1 MSTGLVRKQKLLPNF
16 VHFLKNNKKKNVC
29 TMAGNPF
36 AASTSSSSSAPREN
50 VYYLGE
56 EEEEEEP
63 TYWQRLVR
71 PNKNILFF

>member
-1 MSTGLVRKQKLLPNF
+1 
-16 VHFLKNNKKKNVC
+16 
-29 TMAGNPF
+29 MAGNPF

-71 PNKNILFF
+71 PNKNILFFLIKKLELF

>member
-1 MSTGLVRKQKLLPNF
+1 
-16 VHFLKNNKKKNVC
+16 
-29 TMAGNPF
+29 MAGNPF

-50 VYYLGE
+50 EYYLGEE

-71 PNKNILFF
+71 PNKNILFFFDKKTRAFLVDFRRVKSAAEI

>member
-1 MSTGLVRKQKLLPNF
+1 
-16 VHFLKNNKKKNVC
+16 
-29 TMAGNPF
+29 MAGNPF

-71 PNKNILFF
+71 PNKNILFFFDKKTRAFLVDFRRVKSTAEI

>member
-1 MSTGLVRKQKLLPNF
+1 
-16 VHFLKNNKKKNVC
+16 
-29 TMAGNPF
+29 MAGNPF

-71 PNKNILFF
+71 PNKNILFFFDKKTRAFLVDFRRVKSAAEI

>member
-1 MSTGLVRKQKLLPNF
+1 
-16 VHFLKNNKKKNVC
+16 
-29 TMAGNPF
+29 MAGNPF

-50 VYYLGE
+50 EYYLGEE

-71 PNKNILFF
+71 PNKNILFLIKKTRAFLVDFRRVKSTAEI

>member
-1 MSTGLVRKQKLLPNF
+1 
-16 VHFLKNNKKKNVC
+16 
-29 TMAGNPF
+29 MAGNPF

-50 VYYLGE
+50 EYYLGEE

-71 PNKNILFF
+71 PNKNILFFDKKLELF